1 MRRNSRSISSIVPRV
16 AAKKTEKRAGLTLNT
31 STQMSCMLAIVYR
44 QFYLLRGSL
53 TRFVPLFIWVA
64 IDMILWGF
72 ITNYLT
78 QITTAGIAFIPALLG
93 AVLLWNFLVR
103 VMHSVSMAFM
113 EDIWS
118 RNFLNL
124 FASPMRVSDYL
135 GGLIISSMFTAAV
148 GLVVM
153 ILIAAAMF
161 GLNIASYGI
170 MVFPFL
176 LILFLFGTALGVI
189 GSALMLRLGP
199 ASEWFVWPI
208 PALIVPFAGVYY
220 PIETLPHW
228 MQVIAHAL
236 PPMYVFE
243 ALRAIVAERVF
254 DAHSLAL
261 GFGLAVLSVALACW
275 VFIRVHK
282 QAVRTGLLVRYTAES
297 VA

>member
-1 MRRNSRSISSIVPRV
+1 MSWSRIS
-16 AAKKTEKRAGLTLNT
+16 
-31 STQMSCMLAIVYR
+31 AIILR
-44 QFYLLRGSL
+44 QFYLLRGSM

-64 IDMILWGF
+64 IDMVVWGF
-72 ITNYLT
+72 MTKYLN
-78 QITTAGIAFIPALLG
+78 QITTVAGNFVPMLLG

-103 VMHSVSMAFM
+103 VMHSMSMAFM

-124 FASPMRVSDYL
+124 FASPLTVADYL
-135 GGLIISSMFTAAV
+135 VGLVVSSIFTAAV
-148 GLVVM
+148 GLIVM
-153 ILIAAAMF
+153 LV
-161 GLNIASYGI
+161 IASVAFGFDLAVYGA
-170 MVFPFL
+170 MALPFL

-220 PIETLPHW
+220 PIETLPQW
-228 MQVIAHAL
+228 MQWIAQAL

-243 ALRAIVAERVF
+243 SLRAIVAHQTV
-254 DAHSLAL
+254 DGMAL
-261 GFGLAVLSVALACW
+261 VVGLLLAVLSVGGACA
-275 VFIRVHK
+275 VFVRVHA

>member
-1 MRRNSRSISSIVPRV
+1 MSITRI
-16 AAKKTEKRAGLTLNT
+16 
-31 STQMSCMLAIVYR
+31 QAIVWR
-44 QFYLLRGSL
+44 QFYLLRGSF

-64 IDMILWGF
+64 IDMVVWGF
-72 ITNYLT
+72 ITKYLT
-78 QITTAGIAFIPALLG
+78 QLTGAGLKFVPMLLG

-124 FASPMRVSDYL
+124 FASPMTVGDYL
-135 GGLIISSMFTAAV
+135 AGLVVSSVFTSAV

-153 ILIAAAMF
+153 LLIAGVVF
-161 GLNIASYGI
+161 GLTVATYGVMI
-170 MVFPFL
+170 FPFL

-220 PIETLPHW
+220 PIETLPQW
-228 MQVIAHAL
+228 MQWIAQGL
-236 PPMYVFE
+236 PPVYVFE
-243 ALRAIVAERVF
+243 SLRAIVAQQAF
-254 DAHSLAL
+254 DVSSLL
-261 GFGLAVLSVALACW
+261 IGVALAFGWLGVACW
-275 VFIRVHK
+275 VFVRVHA